1 MKSVSVSAVIDRAYE
16 FIVRNESYVF
26 GFFVLISLYHI
37 WSTHYVVSLDGP
49 QHLYNAH
56 VLVEL
61 IKGNELFKEYF
72 RVNDVIVGYWMGHFL
87 LGFFKLFF
95 PAWLA
100 EKFFL
105 TTYVIAVILSFRYL
119 VRSMNPGKN
128 NLIIY
133 LVFPFIFHSYLLQGY
148 YSFSLAAIFYFLA
161 IGFWLRRREL
171 PGLRSMFTFGILAL
185 GVFLSHGLVFAFF
198 AASMGL
204 VFLSDSMET
213 IWVKRELN
221 PFRKVANRLWRL
233 LLSAAPAVV
242 LWIIYFRSV
251 MGINP
256 TVTPASYSSGE
267 LVRFLFRIRQLV
279 GFDHR
284 KESPAYIALFVLLAI
299 LCLYIIFTFVK
310 KCRKGAYNT
319 SHLINSRNSWLLIMG
334 MFLGFYFLLP
344 DRISAGSLTNR
355 FGLFFFFGTIV
366 FLASQKFPRSLQL
379 FALLMLSG
387 STIST
392 RLIHHQYLSR
402 SNKEIMELKELS
414 DHMNEG
420 STVISINTTNNWI
433 HHHTQLY
440 VADELSVIHLNNPQC
455 AGQFPIVWNEKSLP
469 RCFTGE
475 HPFRP
480 SGSPDVSGLDHKVEQ
495 VDYITVFYHR
505 RLWENDS
512 YEQWQDI
519 LHNNYDLVSV
529 SSQKRAALYR
539 RKE

>member
-1 MKSVSVSAVIDRAYE
+1 
-16 FIVRNESYVF
+16 
-26 GFFVLISLYHI
+26 
-37 WSTHYVVSLDGP
+37 
-49 QHLYNAH
+49 
-56 VLVEL
+56 
-61 IKGNELFKEYF
+61 
-72 RVNDVIVGYWMGHFL
+72 
-87 LGFFKLFF
+87 
-95 PAWLA
+95 
-100 EKFFL
+100 
-105 TTYVIAVILSFRYL
+105 
-119 VRSMNPGKN
+119 
-128 NLIIY
+128 
-133 LVFPFIFHSYLLQGY
+133 
-148 YSFSLAAIFYFLA
+148 
-161 IGFWLRRREL
+161 
-171 PGLRSMFTFGILAL
+171 
-185 GVFLSHGLVFAFF
+185 
-198 AASMGL
+198 
-204 VFLSDSMET
+204 
-213 IWVKRELN
+213 
-221 PFRKVANRLWRL
+221 
-233 LLSAAPAVV
+233 
-242 LWIIYFRSV
+242 
-251 MGINP
+251 
-256 TVTPASYSSGE
+256 
-267 LVRFLFRIRQLV
+267 
-279 GFDHR
+279 
-284 KESPAYIALFVLLAI
+284 
-299 LCLYIIFTFVK
+299 
-310 KCRKGAYNT
+310 
-319 SHLINSRNSWLLIMG
+319 